1 MGGALISANRVRIG
15 DYFGAVSHPH
25 VSFNILADDVWRVC
39 LQRGG
44 VSGLRRYQL
53 DNGSLEKGVAD
64 DHKLPAAAIGLSY
77 RPTYPVDWNTLVNWG
92 NPTNTVAEVPNLFN
106 DGGTGLEHIDATPNP
121 VTPYIYQATH
131 TIALNQAHILRLSFA
146 KLPEPSSGQPK
157 QISLFRYEWGGVWR
171 YEIRDEQ
178 TRLRRL
184 TAKYTNAL
192 SDELDALIALQV
204 PTPTQ
209 QARMGEIQSLIFEI
223 DQSLS
228 LPTGHRDQFHE
239 PATLVFMA
247 EPRGVVRI
255 ECLETGQF
263 ESVTVPSLLKA
274 RLKTDSP
281 TTNTVWAA
289 SRPTI
294 KAYGGVFAW
303 QVGRPQFATVGTMK
317 LGRFAA
323 GFAAGTIPTRGQW
336 DVSFPGTNVSFE
348 NVHIEA
354 DPTPPLWTVNG
365 QADPPQI
372 DEFVATLTGNGLYTP
387 FLYSA
392 QAFKPAS
399 PRIGTADVV
408 WDSDNYLIFDTSAI
422 MDVTPSCERDGRR
435 MSFTVV
441 LRCIDNADGT
451 NQLGA
456 WKDCHDRTVYIESN
470 GVLIC
475 SLGIIKNVVYNSMA
489 TVSVGTDNDF
499 ARKVANAAPG
509 ATLTMEVG
517 DAWSILD
524 DDLMPDDPIGD
535 GLWLSDYIRTVLQG
549 AGFYIPEL
557 GGIPSSEFV
566 LGKKLGRRLPRA
578 AMGEN
583 FAVRPGAGTRRS
595 DFLHDLITKYGNG
608 LELWWDSAAVRW
620 VLDFPP
626 TAIKASFS
634 SAPTTPVP
642 YRIEAPLD
650 IVHDY
655 SDTYN
660 IISVQG
666 VNDENGQPIV
676 RTWTVWEGFKAPNN
690 YVYVGRIKRM
700 PTVQD
705 DALRTADDVLIVLR
719 NMVAKYT
726 RAGRFAQFSTWYIE
740 NLFPGDRVLVDGV
753 LGEIERIGSG
763 GIAGR
768 AVMVDGRRWSGKMQP
783 VVRLLQTGEKPNG

>member
-1 MGGALISANRVRIG
+1 MGGACITANRVRIG

-25 VSFNILADDVWRVC
+25 VSFNILADDVWRAAVR
-39 LQRGG
+39 RGG
-44 VSGLRRYQL
+44 VSGLRRYQF
-53 DNGSLEKGVAD
+53 DNGSLEKGSAD

-77 RPTYPVDWNTLVNWG
+77 RPIYPVDWNTLANWG
-92 NPTNTVAEVPNLFN
+92 NPTNAVAEVPNLFN
-106 DGGTGLEHIDATPNP
+106 DGGTGLEQYDATPNP
-121 VTPYIYQATH
+121 TTPYTYQAAH
-131 TIALNQAHILRLSFA
+131 TIALNQAHILRVTFA
-146 KLPEPSSGQPK
+146 KIPEPSSGQPK

-178 TRLRRL
+178 SRLRRL
-184 TAKYTNAL
+184 TANYTDAL
-192 SDELDALIALQV
+192 SSELDTLIALET

-209 QARMGEIQSLIFEI
+209 EARIGEIQSLIFEI

-228 LPTGHRDQFHE
+228 LPSGHQNQFHE

-255 ECLETGQF
+255 ECLETGHF

-289 SRPTI
+289 SRPVV

-303 QVGRPQFATVGTMK
+303 QVGRPQFATVGTLK
-317 LGRFAA
+317 LGRFAP
-323 GFAAGTIPTRGQW
+323 GFAAGTVPTRGQW
-336 DVSFPGTNVSFE
+336 DISFPGTSVSFV
-348 NVHIEA
+348 NVHIEP
-354 DPTPPLWTVNG
+354 DPKPPLWTVTG
-365 QADPPQI
+365 ATAPPQI
-372 DEFVATLTGNGLYTP
+372 DEFTATLTGSGLYTP

-392 QAFKPAS
+392 QAFAPAA
-399 PRIGTADVV
+399 PRVGTAATI
-408 WDSDNYLIFDTSAI
+408 WDSDNYLIFGTSAI
-422 MDVTPSCERDGRR
+422 MDVTPSCDRDGRR

-441 LRCIDNADGT
+441 LRCVNNADGT

-456 WKDCHDRTVYIESN
+456 WKDCHDRTIYLESN

-475 SLGIIKNVVYNSMA
+475 SLGLIKSVVYNSMA
-489 TVSVGTDNDF
+489 TVAVGT
-499 ARKVANAAPG
+499 AAGVAAEVAKPAPG
-509 ATLTMEVG
+509 ATLTLEVG
-517 DAWSILD
+517 DPWAILD

-535 GLWLSDYIRTVLQG
+535 GLWLSDYLRTVLQG

-566 LGKKLGRRLPRA
+566 LGARLGRRLPRA
-578 AMGEN
+578 ALGEN
-583 FAVRPGAGTRRS
+583 FAVRPSPGTRRS
-595 DFLHDLITKYGNG
+595 DFLHDLIVKYGNG
-608 LELWWDSAAVRW
+608 LELWWDSVAVRW
-620 VLDFPP
+620 VLDFPS
-626 TAIKASFS
+626 TVVKAAFS
-634 SAPTTPVP
+634 SALNTPIP

-666 VNDENGQPIV
+666 ANDENGQPIV

-690 YVYVGRIKRM
+690 YTYVGRIKRM
-700 PTVQD
+700 ATVQD
-705 DALRTADDVLIVLR
+705 DALRTSDDVLIVLR
-719 NMVAKYT
+719 NLVAKHT
-726 RAGRFAQFSTWYIE
+726 RPGRFAQFSTWYIE

-753 LGEIERIGSG
+753 AGEIERIGIG

-768 AVMVDGRRWSGKMQP
+768 AVTVDGRRWSGKMQP
-783 VVRLLQTGEKPNG
+783 VVRLLQTGEKPSG